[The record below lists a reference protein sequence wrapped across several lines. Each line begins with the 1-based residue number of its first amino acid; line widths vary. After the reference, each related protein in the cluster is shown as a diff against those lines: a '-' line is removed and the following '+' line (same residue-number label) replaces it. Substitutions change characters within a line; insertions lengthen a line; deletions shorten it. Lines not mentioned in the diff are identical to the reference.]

1 MFVLWIIAVYVYA
14 DYMYINFLFSVIE
27 QPTPIIT
34 IIPSTSSAQSKVT
47 TTIRETSEPTNSP
60 TSPAGIA
67 LS

>member
-14 DYMYINFLFSVIE
+14 DYMYINFLFSVIGL
-27 QPTPIIT
+27 PTPIIT
-34 IIPSTSSAQSKVT
+34 IIPSTSSVQSTVT
-47 TTIRETSEPTNSP
+47 TTIRETSEPTNSA